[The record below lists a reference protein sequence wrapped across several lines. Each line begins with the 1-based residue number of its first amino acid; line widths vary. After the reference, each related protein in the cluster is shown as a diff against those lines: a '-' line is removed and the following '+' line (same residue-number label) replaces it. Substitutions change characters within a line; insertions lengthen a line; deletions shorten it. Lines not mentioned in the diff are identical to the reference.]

1 MYYKV
6 IPGSETHTKLLQ
18 MQLDI
23 KAANKAR
30 NAFIDKTGAAHRFL
44 VKYDT
49 FSSISA
55 LIFDNP
61 PDPKLWKKK
70 KTKDI
75 SEDLWVPKLNTV
87 LREEF
92 DALPVVRYSRIAE
105 ICDYD
110 MQEGPPSDKGHRRK
124 CSLYP
129 GYEPL
134 GDTFIIKVYDWVE
147 WRPKDSE
154 MIEITNKEYL
164 TIKAKASA
172 KKKVK
177 PQTVKAQ

>member
-1 MYYKV
+1 MVNKKDGKNEISSRRQSLLNYSSFEDETISSDELVFDSKLESLLMV
-6 IPGSETHTKLLQ
+6 ESMTIMLSLVTGVSEELTKFELQ
-18 MQLDI
+18 
-23 KAANKAR
+23 KFVNE
-30 NAFIDKTGAAHRFL
+30 
-44 VKYDT
+44 YDET
-49 FSSISA
+49 LWLFS
-55 LIFDNP
+55 NY
-61 PDPKLWKKK
+61 
-70 KTKDI
+70 
-75 SEDLWVPKLNTV
+75 
-87 LREEF
+87 RQEF

-110 MQEGPPSDKGHRRK
+110 MQEGPPSDKEHRRK